1 MVQKY
6 IKDGANLHGSITLE
20 KKCIAN
26 VIDMI
31 RVNPTAARVF
41 ILLTAYASRNNTI
54 ISDVRSISKLLGI
67 KDDNKTK
74 SAIRVL
80 LENGFMTMKSCRI
93 NINRDFNG
101 VTHDRFL
108 HKLSGGEDWVVTGEK
123 LILNF
128 KLDREFN
135 IFTIDESFSSGEE
148 CTEEGSN
155 LILHLKDRLFYD
167 TSITEEDIE
176 LEFRAGETVE
186 R

>member
-6 IKDGANLHGSITLE
+6 IKDGANLHGAITLE

-26 VIDMI
+26 IIDMI
-31 RVNPTAARVF
+31 RINPTAARVF
-41 ILLTAYASRNNTI
+41 ILMTAYASRNNTV
-54 ISDVRSISKLLGI
+54 ISDTNTISKLLGI

-80 LENGFMTMKSCRI
+80 IENGYISMRSCKI
-93 NINRDFNG
+93 HVDRDFNG
-101 VTHDRFL
+101 VNHDRFL
-108 HKLSGGEDWVVTGEK
+108 HKLSEGEDWVVTGEK
-123 LILNF
+123 LITNF

-135 IFTIDESFSSGEE
+135 IFTIDESFSSGDE
-148 CTEEGSN
+148 CTQEGSN

-167 TSITEEDIE
+167 TSITEEEIE